1 MTLTPSPSSH
11 TWWVDDASDRIAAGA
26 GAGADDDAGVGAG
39 ADGDASADAA
49 DDVVVAAAGSSSAA
63 AEPVCAIFANCRN
76 HGMNNKHPRTTGAGG
91 WGAVRL
97 NFGCFIW
104 LAFRTF

>member
-1 MTLTPSPSSH
+1 MMPL
-11 TWWVDDASDRIAAGA
+11 IALLLVLAPVLMMMLGL
-26 GAGADDDAGVGAG
+26 G
-39 ADGDASADAA
+39 
-49 DDVVVAAAGSSSAA
+49 SSAA